1 MINKITPETAF
12 VDEKEMKAA
21 MKVMDSKKLSVYSGT
36 VNSFYEKNL
45 AKYFGSRFAVSV
57 SSGTAALHS
66 ALYALDIGVGD
77 EVLVSATSL
86 PLTVLPVIFRG
97 AQPVFV
103 DSKKESLDFDY
114 EDMGKRVTSKTKAI
128 LVGYLWGYPI
138 DIIRLKKFA
147 KKHSLKIIEDAAQ
160 AHGSKFEN
168 KSLGTIG
175 DIGCFSTFESKMIAT
190 GEGGFIL
197 TDKKEFYEKIR
208 FFIAHCR
215 DYEIKEGIPKIDYR
229 EVGWNY
235 RISEL
240 TAAIGDVQIGKI
252 DRRIKIRKSNFNYL
266 VQGISKLNNIKP
278 YKPDYVSF
286 DRLNY
291 YSALFLINE
300 RLDGVKVASKLYE
313 LGIPTD
319 LTCYNY
325 RVCYDHTLF
334 KKDLKYKKYRCE
346 NAESLTRRLINL
358 PTYENLEKD
367 DLDYM
372 LRCIDKEVG

>member
-1 MINKITPETAF
+1 
-12 VDEKEMKAA
+12 
-21 MKVMDSKKLSVYSGT
+21 
-36 VNSFYEKNL
+36 
-45 AKYFGSRFAVSV
+45 
-57 SSGTAALHS
+57 
-66 ALYALDIGVGD
+66 
-77 EVLVSATSL
+77 
-86 PLTVLPVIFRG
+86 
-97 AQPVFV
+97 
-103 DSKKESLDFDY
+103 
-114 EDMGKRVTSKTKAI
+114 MGKRVTSKTKAI

-160 AHGSKFEN
+160 AHGSKFEDR
-168 KSLGTIG
+168 SLGTIG

-291 YSALFLINE
+291 YSALFLIDE

-334 KKDLKYKKYRCE
+334 KKDSKYKKYRCE

-358 PTYENLEKD
+358 PTYENLEKN